1 MLIPPKA
8 EEWQSGRMRSLG
20 KRVYRKVSQV
30 QILSPPSWVGER
42 FESFLPAML
51 RKARQ
56 AGTLSASA
64 SWEMSMKK
72 LPKSFYQQPAIH
84 IAKDFLGKYL
94 VFNSAKGKVS
104 GKIIDVEAYP
114 AFSDKVS
121 HGNKRTTR
129 TEVMYHEGGY
139 AYVYIIY
146 GTHHQFAV
154 VVNKESIPE
163 VVFIRAV
170 TPDEGVKVM
179 KENFGKKVKNVREL
193 TKSPGN
199 LCKSF
204 GVNMSL
210 YGEDLTGDQIFIE
223 DRGMVVEPKDISY
236 GKRVGVN
243 NILEGS
249 EQKLR
254 FFLKI

>member
-1 MLIPPKA
+1 
-8 EEWQSGRMRSLG
+8 MRTLPINIKTFG
-20 KRVYRKVSQV
+20 FV
-30 QILSPPSWVGER
+30 ER
-42 FESFLPAML
+42 EC
-51 RKARQ
+51 
-56 AGTLSASA
+56 
-64 SWEMSMKK
+64 
-72 LPKSFYQQPAIH
+72 
-84 IAKDFLGKYL
+84 
-94 VFNSAKGKVS
+94 
-104 GKIIDVEAYP
+104 
-114 AFSDKVS
+114 
-121 HGNKRTTR
+121 
-129 TEVMYHEGGY
+129 
-139 AYVYIIY
+139 
-146 GTHHQFAV
+146 
-154 VVNKESIPE
+154 VN
-163 VVFIRAV
+163 
-170 TPDEGVKVM
+170 
-179 KENFGKKVKNVREL
+179 GKKVKNVREL